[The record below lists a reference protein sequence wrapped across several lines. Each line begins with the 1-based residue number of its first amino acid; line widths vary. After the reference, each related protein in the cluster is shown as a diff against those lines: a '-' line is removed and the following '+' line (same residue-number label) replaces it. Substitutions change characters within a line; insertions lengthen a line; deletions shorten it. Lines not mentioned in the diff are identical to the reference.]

1 MWPRFLRP
9 AIGYTT
15 VPHVARLFPTLAAID
30 SQAVCA
36 EAFSSA
42 MPFDRKKDPKKQ
54 AAVLT
59 RWHMEP
65 QQLLALIASRRQP
78 LSSPRA
84 PPETESEA
92 GVATLA
98 HMAA

>member
-1 MWPRFLRP
+1 M
-9 AIGYTT
+9 
-15 VPHVARLFPTLAAID
+15 LAAID

-54 AAVLT
+54 AAVLLAG
-59 RWHMEP
+59 MEP